1 MKKSG
6 IGLPTQ
12 PEIVLPTVPGQA
24 SLRLDRLSVDD
35 GRESTG
41 DVPAQRGRE
50 AGAKGFAPIFETKV
64 TSEAEKRS
72 DEVPEAS
79 VEEARVGKVRAGA
92 AILKETRAE
101 EARERKARVGKDR
114 LRDGVHTALHEV
126 NRMVVC
132 VSECV
137 RAFMC
142 ACVRH
147 SVCRTYFT
155 SSMQTQEGNDDDAR
169 VEYIRRVIGIE
180 KNRTRFSPQVK
191 VCFLRFSHTHA
202 HTHTH
207 TH

>member
-64 TSEAEKRS
+64 TPEAEKRS

-101 EARERKARVGKDR
+101 EARESACVPSCVR
-114 LRDGVHTALHEV
+114 
-126 NRMVVC
+126 VC
-132 VSECV
+132 VTLCV
-137 RAFMC
+137 GHISHHLCKHRKGRMTMRALN
-142 ACVRH
+142 
-147 SVCRTYFT
+147 T
-155 SSMQTQEGNDDDAR
+155 SDA
-169 VEYIRRVIGIE
+169 
-180 KNRTRFSPQVK
+180 
-191 VCFLRFSHTHA
+191 
-202 HTHTH
+202 
-207 TH
+207 

>member
-1 MKKSG
+1 MRVFVFLKSENTCVCMGARMKNSG

-64 TSEAEKRS
+64 TPEAEKRS

-79 VEEARVGKVRAGA
+79 VEEARVGKVRAEA
-92 AILKETRAE
+92 ATLKETRAE
-101 EARERKARVGKDR
+101 EARERKARVGEDR

-137 RAFMC
+137 RA
-142 ACVRH
+142 CVRACLH
-147 SVCRTYFT
+147 VC
-155 SSMQTQEGNDDDAR
+155 
-169 VEYIRRVIGIE
+169 
-180 KNRTRFSPQVK
+180 
-191 VCFLRFSHTHA
+191 VCASLCV
-202 HTHTH
+202 
-207 TH
+207 